1 MDKYKGPT
9 LLIMAAGLGSRYGG
23 IKQLDHIGPG
33 GECIMEYSIFDAI
46 NAGFEKLVFVIK
58 KSFEKE
64 FSQKISNKWEK
75 FIEIEH
81 VFQKLD
87 DVPQTFDLPADRYK
101 PWGTGHAVLSAR
113 NIIHDP
119 FTVINADD
127 FYGSEAFKVI
137 ANQLKQKN
145 IPENEHCLVAY
156 QLNNTLSEF
165 GSVSRGICTVKDD
178 FLTSIT
184 EATHIIKSD
193 TTIYNEC
200 NNEKQVLS
208 GDTLVSMNFWGFKP
222 SVFEIMLEEFEGFLS
237 SKGSDLNAEFFIAYP
252 LDKGLQ
258 SQTFCV
264 KVLKTNEKWMG
275 VTYLDDKEYIKSGVL
290 QKVQAG
296 NYPIQLI
303 DSF

>member
-1 MDKYKGPT
+1 MNKNKGPT

-23 IKQLDHIGPG
+23 IKQLDQIGPG

-81 VFQKLD
+81 VFQEID
-87 DVPQTFDLPADRYK
+87 DVPKTFNLPPDRKK

-113 NIIHDP
+113 HIIRDP

-127 FYGSEAFKVI
+127 FYGLEAFKVI
-137 ANQLKQKN
+137 AKQLKQNN

-156 QLNNTLSEF
+156 QLNNTLSDF
-165 GSVSRGICTVKDD
+165 GSVSRGICTVKND
-178 FLTSIT
+178 FLTSII

-193 TTIYNEC
+193 TIIYNET
-200 NNEKQVLS
+200 NDEKQILP

-222 SVFEIMLEEFEGFLS
+222 SVFDIMLEEFERFLS
-237 SKGSDLNAEFFIAYP
+237 RKGNDLTAEFFIAYP

-258 SQTFCV
+258 NRTFNF

-275 VTYLDDKEYIKSGVL
+275 VTYLDDKEYIKRGVL

-296 NYPIQLI
+296 NYPTQLV

>member
-1 MDKYKGPT
+1 MDNNKGPT

-23 IKQLDHIGPG
+23 IKQLDRIGPG

-75 FIEIEH
+75 FIEIKH
-81 VFQKLD
+81 VFQEID
-87 DVPQTFDLPADRYK
+87 DVPKTFQIPFHREK

-113 NIIHDP
+113 KMIHEP

-127 FYGSEAFKVI
+127 FYGPEAFKVI

-156 QLNNTLSEF
+156 QLNNTLSDF
-165 GSVSRGICTVKDD
+165 GSVSRGVCTVKNN
-178 FLTSIT
+178 FLTSII
-184 EATHIIKSD
+184 EAMHIIKSG
-193 TTIYNEC
+193 TIIYNET
-200 NNEKQVLS
+200 NNEKQILPA
-208 GDTLVSMNFWGFKP
+208 DTLVSMNFWGFKP
-222 SVFEIMLEEFEGFLS
+222 SIFEVMVEEFEQFLS
-237 SKGSDLNAEFFIAYP
+237 SKGNDPKAEFFIAYP

-258 SQTFCV
+258 NRTFQI

-296 NYPIQLI
+296 NYPIQLV
-303 DSF
+303 DSL

>member
-1 MDKYKGPT
+1 MDKNKGPT

-23 IKQLDHIGPG
+23 IKQLDRIGPG

-46 NAGFEKLVFVIK
+46 KAGFEKLVFVIK

-75 FIEIEH
+75 LIEIEH
-81 VFQKLD
+81 VFQEIG
-87 DVPQTFDLPADRYK
+87 DVPQTFSLPPDRKK

-113 NIIHDP
+113 HVIHGP

-127 FYGSEAFKVI
+127 FYGPEAFRMI
-137 ANQLKQKN
+137 ANQLNQKN

-156 QLNNTLSEF
+156 QLNNTLSDF
-165 GSVSRGICTVKDD
+165 GSVSRGICTVKND
-178 FLTSIT
+178 FLTSIS

-193 TTIYNEC
+193 TIIYNET
-200 NNEKQVLS
+200 NAEKHVLP

-222 SVFEIMLEEFEGFLS
+222 SVFEIMLEEFERFLNR
-237 SKGSDLNAEFFIAYP
+237 KGNDPKAEFFIAYP

-258 SQTFCV
+258 NRTFHF

-275 VTYLDDKEYIKSGVL
+275 VTYLDDKEYIKSGIL

-303 DSF
+303 DSL